1 MSLWFRQ
8 KEMQMEMNTA
18 HAMLEFAA
26 DPADRLPQTARL
38 KLVAF
43 REAKALAAAGMREV
57 ADRIDWQRTRQQE
70 AEQRITSLKRDYGLD
85 PDGHHQS
92 VAEATARRDKAKA
105 EFARLQQ
112 IHDERAA
119 AWQVITRLVTN
130 LESWIK
136 GVRSDEKITE
146 YEGPPP
152 LVGRL
157 PPTKAIERYRSELE
171 RLRNELEQV
180 ECAPIPSAE
189 AKRIARDHVAE
200 LARLGKPDVTTL
212 VCADVFGERGIKFQT
227 VGVDVRT
234 IHRAGVGQ
242 GEVVNP
248 LALAAWL
255 HSEAM
260 IAKLDAEIDAEAN
273 DGRALSDADRERR
286 KTQLRAEILAVE
298 RAEELTIVSAEGEGS
313 AIPRRPDA
321 DPRAVLNMTEKLPP
335 PQRD

>member
-1 MSLWFRQ
+1 
-8 KEMQMEMNTA
+8 MQMEMNTA
-18 HAMLEFAA
+18 LAMLQQSA
-26 DPADRLPQTARL
+26 DVADRLPKAARL
-38 KLVAF
+38 KHIAF
-43 REAKALAAAGMREV
+43 REEKALAAAGMRDV
-57 ADRIDWQRTRQQE
+57 ADRIDAERMGQQT
-70 AEQRITSLKRDYGLD
+70 AEQRLLSLRRDYNVD
-85 PDGHHQS
+85 PDGPHQS
-92 VAEATARRDKAKA
+92 AVEARAKRDKAKA
-105 EFARLQQ
+105 EVSRLQA
-112 IHDERAA
+112 IHDNRVA
-119 AWQVITRLVTN
+119 AWQTIGRLVTEIEKW
-130 LESWIK
+130 LRAI
-136 GVRSDEKITE
+136 RSDVEIAA
-146 YEGPPP
+146 YAGPQP

-171 RLRNELEQV
+171 RLHNELEQV

-212 VCADVFGERGIKFQT
+212 LCADVFGERGIKFQT

-234 IHRAGVGQ
+234 IHRARVGQ
-242 GEVVNP
+242 GEVVDP

-260 IAKLDAEIDAEAN
+260 IAKLDAEIDAAAN
-273 DGRALSDADRERR
+273 DGRALCDADRERR

-321 DPRAVLNMTEKLPP
+321 DPRAVLNLTETLPT